1 MHLNQMYS
9 RLNPNQR
16 REVQIEADRQRRIE
30 ELEAEFS
37 RLNSNQR
44 REVQIEADRQRRIEE
59 LEAELR
65 KALRKVCVWKSTLCA
80 FAVVV
85 SLILALK

>member
-9 RLNPNQR
+9 KLNPNQR

-30 ELEAEFS
+30 ELEAE
-37 RLNSNQR
+37 LKN
-44 REVQIEADRQRRIEE
+44 
-59 LEAELR
+59 
-65 KALRKVCVWKSTLCA
+65 ALKKVCVWKSTLCA

>member
-9 RLNPNQR
+9 RLNHNQR
-16 REVQIEADRQRRIE
+16 REVLIED
-30 ELEAEFS
+30 
-37 RLNSNQR
+37 
-44 REVQIEADRQRRIEE
+44 DRQRRIEE

-65 KALRKVCVWKSTLCA
+65 KALKKVCVWKSTLCA